1 MHAKKG
7 YNAIKCLRCILPFRK
22 KGEFDETLLSTQ
34 KTAGIQRES
43 GVLEWLLFWGKQ
55 DVQTQDPITIE
66 RLKDERGNY

>member
-1 MHAKKG
+1 MQKKG
-7 YNAIKCLRCILPFRK
+7 IMQLNVSKLSNRFRK

-34 KTAGIQRES
+34 KTAWIQRES

-55 DVQTQDPITIE
+55 GVQTQDPITIE